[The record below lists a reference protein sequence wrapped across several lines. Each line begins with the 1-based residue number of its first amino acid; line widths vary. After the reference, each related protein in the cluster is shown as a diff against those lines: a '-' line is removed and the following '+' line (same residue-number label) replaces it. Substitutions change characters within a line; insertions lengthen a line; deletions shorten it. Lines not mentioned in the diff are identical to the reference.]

1 VPLLIILVLV
11 ASGFAL
17 YGCSS
22 PTKQQVE
29 DGTLVPYTAAH
40 TGLAETAVFPSYVT
54 SNVRDA
60 YEFALAHP
68 EVLSYMPCYCGC
80 GLSVGHDSNLGCY
93 IEGVVGSQTVRFTD
107 HARYCDICLEI
118 ARDAERLLGQGKSLS
133 EIRDYVD
140 FMHGSKGPGTDTERP
155 S

>member
-1 VPLLIILVLV
+1 VSLLIILVLV

-22 PTKQQVE
+22 PTQKVE
-29 DGTLVPYTAAH
+29 NDVLVPYTAAH
-40 TGLAETAVFPSYVT
+40 TGLAATAVFPSYVT

-80 GLSVGHDSNLGCY
+80 GLSVGHDSNLDCY
-93 IEGVVGSQTVRFTD
+93 IAGVEGAQTVRFSD
-107 HARYCDICLEI
+107 HARYCDICIEI
-118 ARDAERLLGQGKSLS
+118 ARDAQRLLNQGKSLP

-140 FMHGSKGPGTDTERP
+140 FMHGSKGPGTNTERP